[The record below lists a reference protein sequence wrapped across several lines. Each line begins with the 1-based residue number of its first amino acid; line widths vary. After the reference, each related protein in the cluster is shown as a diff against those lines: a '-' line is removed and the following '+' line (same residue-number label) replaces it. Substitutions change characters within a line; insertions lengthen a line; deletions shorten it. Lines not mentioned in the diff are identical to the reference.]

1 MRGKGDFSVQG
12 QQVHYELFI
21 RRTPGA
27 PWALDMA
34 TENRAAV
41 IATAEELM
49 AEGRT
54 AAVRVTKEVLDPETR
69 EFQSITIL
77 TLGSKE
83 APKKRKAAEDKD
95 PLCVSPQD
103 LYTIHARERIG
114 RLLEGWLDRQGAT
127 PFELLHRADLVEAL
141 EASGTDLQH
150 AIQKVAIPE
159 AQARGLSVHELI
171 RTFTGLVERAI
182 DRLLKD
188 FRKGGMPDLDKEG
201 FARAAERVSH
211 EPERAYLLGA
221 GVAASIAPARS
232 WSEKVSRLL
241 DLADAAPVT
250 GPPRGLALQVIEQPL
265 AEILGSR
272 SGLDHIIGQELDL
285 GGQLAA
291 MTRLAACDTVDALMR
306 AEPSV
311 AKIMPPLSEAATRL
325 SQWLADDFQSVRA
338 AIAKRVVRE
347 LSGQRRLRP
356 GDAAGEIEVIRGLA
370 MALTAAAGA
379 GALLNLD
386 DVQEAFVKRSRML
399 VTSDFVEAYLG
410 GGEKTAREEIEALV
424 WLVEN
429 VIGGA
434 NKRQAGRYL
443 AAGVAALRFEK
454 EFRYGPDTAAVKL
467 QKLAALQRSVARA
480 GLAPEDYEP
489 IQAKIGDVGGLVEAD
504 ARLVPTLAR
513 TPAPAPQK
521 LLLLLKLAAGETAP
535 HGPAA
540 DRARQEAMRLA
551 RENQTRVELAGDPA
565 RMDQVRELIQQI
577 GMAA

>member
-1 MRGKGDFSVQG
+1 MSG
-12 QQVHYELFI
+12 QQVHFEVFI
-21 RRTPGA
+21 RRAPGA
-27 PWALDMA
+27 AWKLDMA
-34 TENRAAV
+34 TENRSAA
-41 IATAEELM
+41 ISSAEELM
-49 AEGRT
+49 AEGRV
-54 AAVRVTKEVLDPETR
+54 AAVRVTKETLDSDTR

-77 TLGSKE
+77 SLGATE
-83 APKKRKAAEDKD
+83 APKKKKVVENQD

-103 LYTIHARERIG
+103 LYTVHARERIG
-114 RLLEGWLDRQGAT
+114 RLLEGWLERKGAT
-127 PFELLHRADLVEAL
+127 PFELLHRPDLVEEL

-159 AQARGLSVHELI
+159 AQARGLTVHELI
-171 RTFTGLVERAI
+171 RTFSGLVERAI

-188 FRKGGMPDLDKEG
+188 FRKGGMPNLDKEG

-211 EPERAYLLGA
+211 DPERAYLLGA

-250 GPPRGLALQVIEQPL
+250 GPPRGLALQTVEQPL
-265 AEILGSR
+265 AEILGSK
-272 SGLDHIIGQELDL
+272 SGLDNIIGQDLDL

-291 MTRLAACDTVDALMR
+291 MTRLAACETVDALIR

-311 AKIMPPLSEAATRL
+311 AKMMPPLSEAAMRL
-325 SQWLADDFQSVRA
+325 SKWLAADDFASVRV

-347 LSGQRRLRP
+347 LNGPRRLRP
-356 GDAAGEIEVIRGLA
+356 SNAAGEIEVMRGLA
-370 MALTAAAGA
+370 MTLTAAAAA
-379 GALLNLD
+379 GALLNVE
-386 DVQEAFVKRSRML
+386 DVQSAFVQRSRML

-410 GGEKTAREEIEALV
+410 GGERSAREEIEALV

-443 AAGVAALRFEK
+443 SAGVSALRFEK

-467 QKLAALQRSVARA
+467 QKLAALQRAVARG
-480 GLAPEDYEP
+480 GLAQEDYAP

-504 ARLVPTLAR
+504 ARLIATLAK
-513 TPAPAPQK
+513 TPAPPAQK

-535 HGPAA
+535 VGPAA
-540 DRARQEAMRLA
+540 DRARQEAMRLV
-551 RENQTRVELAGDPA
+551 RQEDTRAELAANPE
-565 RMDQVRELIQQI
+565 RMDQVRNLIHQL

>member
-1 MRGKGDFSVQG
+1 MSG
-12 QQVHYELFI
+12 QQVHFEVFI
-21 RRTPGA
+21 RRAPGA
-27 PWALDMA
+27 AWKLDMA
-34 TENRAAV
+34 TENRSAA
-41 IATAEELM
+41 ISSAEELM
-49 AEGRT
+49 AEGRV
-54 AAVRVTKEVLDPETR
+54 AAVRVTKETLDSDTR

-77 TLGSKE
+77 SLGATE
-83 APKKRKAAEDKD
+83 APKKKKVVENQD

-103 LYTIHARERIG
+103 LYTVHARERIG
-114 RLLEGWLDRQGAT
+114 RLLEGWLERKGAT
-127 PFELLHRADLVEAL
+127 PFELLHRPDLVEEL

-159 AQARGLSVHELI
+159 AQARGLTVHELI
-171 RTFTGLVERAI
+171 RTFSGLVERAI

-188 FRKGGMPDLDKEG
+188 FRKGGMPNLDKEG

-211 EPERAYLLGA
+211 DPERAYLLGA

-250 GPPRGLALQVIEQPL
+250 GPPRGLALQTVEQPL
-265 AEILGSR
+265 AEILGSK
-272 SGLDHIIGQELDL
+272 SGLDNIIGQDLDL

-291 MTRLAACDTVDALMR
+291 MTRLAACETVDALIR

-311 AKIMPPLSEAATRL
+311 AKMMPPLSEAAMRL
-325 SQWLADDFQSVRA
+325 SRWLAADDFASVRV

-347 LSGQRRLRP
+347 LNGPRRLRP
-356 GDAAGEIEVIRGLA
+356 SNAAGEIEVMRGLA
-370 MALTAAAGA
+370 MTLTAAAAA
-379 GALLNLD
+379 GALLNVE
-386 DVQEAFVKRSRML
+386 DVQSAFVQRSRML

-410 GGEKTAREEIEALV
+410 GGERSAREEIEALV

-443 AAGVAALRFEK
+443 SAGVSALRFEK

-467 QKLAALQRSVARA
+467 QKLAALQRAVARG
-480 GLAPEDYEP
+480 GLAQEDYAP

-504 ARLVPTLAR
+504 ARLIATLAK
-513 TPAPAPQK
+513 TPAPPAQK

-535 HGPAA
+535 VGPAA
-540 DRARQEAMRLA
+540 DRARQEAMRLV
-551 RENQTRVELAGDPA
+551 RQEDTRAELAANPE
-565 RMDQVRELIQQI
+565 RMDQVRNLIHQL

>member
-1 MRGKGDFSVQG
+1 MLG
-12 QQVHYELFI
+12 QQVHYELFV

-27 PWALDMA
+27 PWTLDMA

-41 IATAEELM
+41 IAAAEEVM

-54 AAVRVTKEVLDPETR
+54 AAARVTKETLDPETR
-69 EFQSITIL
+69 EFRSVTIL
-77 TLGSKE
+77 TLGSKD
-83 APKKRKAAEDKD
+83 PVKKKKD
-95 PLCVSPQD
+95 LGDREPLCVSPQD
-103 LYTIHARERIG
+103 LYTVHARERIG
-114 RLLEGWLDRQGAT
+114 RLLEGWLERNGAT

-159 AQARGLSVHELI
+159 AQARGVSVHELI
-171 RTFTGLVERAI
+171 RTFTSLVERTI
-182 DRLLKD
+182 SRLLKD
-188 FRKGGMPDLDKEG
+188 WRKGGMPDLDKEG

-241 DLADAAPVT
+241 DLADSAPVT

-291 MTRLAACDTVDALMR
+291 MTRLSACDTVDALMR
-306 AEPSV
+306 IEPAV
-311 AKIMPPLSEAATRL
+311 AKIMPPLPEAATRL
-325 SQWLADDFQSVRA
+325 SKWLAEDFQSVRA

-356 GDAAGEIEVIRGLA
+356 GDAVGEIEIIRGLA
-370 MALTAAAGA
+370 MSLTAATAA
-379 GALLNLD
+379 GALLNAD
-386 DVQEAFVKRSRML
+386 DVQAAFVDRSRML

-410 GGEKTAREEIEALV
+410 GGERSARDEAEALV

-467 QKLAALQRSVARA
+467 QKLADLQRAVARA

-513 TPAPAPQK
+513 NPAPSPQK
-521 LLLLLKLAAGETAP
+521 LLLLLRLAAGETAP
-535 HGPAA
+535 AGPAA
-540 DRARQEAMRLA
+540 ERARLEAIKMVRLE
-551 RENQTRVELAGDPA
+551 RTRIELADDPQ
-565 RMDQVRELIQQI
+565 RMTQVRDLIQQL
-577 GMAA
+577 GVAA

>member
-1 MRGKGDFSVQG
+1 
-12 QQVHYELFI
+12 
-21 RRTPGA
+21 
-27 PWALDMA
+27 MA
-34 TENRAAV
+34 TESRAAA
-41 IATAEELM
+41 IAAAEDMM
-49 AEGRT
+49 ADGRT
-54 AAVRVTKEVLDPETR
+54 AAARVTKETLDPETR
-69 EFQSITIL
+69 EFRSITIL
-77 TLGSKE
+77 TLGAK
-83 APKKRKAAEDKD
+83 APPKKAKVVEDRD

-114 RLLEGWLDRQGAT
+114 RLLEGWLDRKGAT

-188 FRKGGMPDLDKEG
+188 CRKGGMPDLDKEG

-241 DLADAAPVT
+241 DLADAAPLA
-250 GPPRGLALQVIEQPL
+250 GPPRALALGVVEQPL

-291 MTRLAACDTVDALMR
+291 MTRLSACETVDALMR
-306 AEPSV
+306 IEPSV
-311 AKIMPPLSEAATRL
+311 AKVMPPMSEAATRL
-325 SQWLADDFQSVRA
+325 SKWLAEDFQSVRA
-338 AIAKRVVRE
+338 AIARRVVRE

-356 GDAAGEIEVIRGLA
+356 GDAPGEIEVMRGLA
-370 MALTAAAGA
+370 MSLTAAAGA
-379 GALLNLD
+379 GALLHVD
-386 DVQEAFVKRSRML
+386 DVQAAFVQRSRML

-410 GGEKTAREEIEALV
+410 GGERTAREETEALI

-443 AAGVAALRFEK
+443 AAGVSALRFEK

-467 QKLAALQRSVARA
+467 QKLAALQRTVARA

-535 HGPAA
+535 TGPAA

-551 RENQTRVELAGDPA
+551 RESQTRMELANDPM
-565 RMDQVRELIQQI
+565 RMDQVRELIQQL

>member
-1 MRGKGDFSVQG
+1 MQG

-21 RRTPGA
+21 RRAPGA
-27 PWALDMA
+27 PWTLDMA
-34 TENRAAV
+34 TESRSAV
-41 IATAEELM
+41 IAAAEELM
-49 AEGRT
+49 ADGRT
-54 AAVRVTKEVLDPETR
+54 AAARVTKETLDPDTR
-69 EFQSITIL
+69 EFRSVTIL
-77 TLGSKE
+77 TLGAKE
-83 APKKRKAAEDKD
+83 GPKKPKVVEDRE

-114 RLLEGWLDRQGAT
+114 RLLEGWLERNGAT

-141 EASGTDLQH
+141 ETSGTDLQH

-182 DRLLKD
+182 ERLLKD
-188 FRKGGMPDLDKEG
+188 CRRGGMPDLDKEG

-241 DLADAAPVT
+241 DLADSAPVT

-272 SGLDHIIGQELDL
+272 SGLDHIIGQDLDL
-285 GGQLAA
+285 GGRLAA
-291 MTRLAACDTVDALMR
+291 MTRLASCDTVDALMR

-311 AKIMPPLSEAATRL
+311 AQIMPPLSEAATRL
-325 SQWLADDFQSVRA
+325 SKWLAEDFQSVRA

-356 GDAAGEIEVIRGLA
+356 GDPAGEIEVMRGLA
-370 MALTAAAGA
+370 MSLTAAASA
-379 GALLNLD
+379 GALLNVD
-386 DVQEAFVKRSRML
+386 DVQEAFVQRSRML

-410 GGEKTAREEIEALV
+410 GGERTARDEAEALI

-467 QKLAALQRSVARA
+467 QKLASLQRAVARA
-480 GLAPEDYEP
+480 GLAREDYEP

-513 TPAPAPQK
+513 TPVPAPQK
-521 LLLLLKLAAGETAP
+521 LLLLLKLAAGDTAP
-535 HGPAA
+535 AGPAA
-540 DRARQEAMRLA
+540 ERARLEAMKMVRN
-551 RENQTRVELAGDPA
+551 EKTRAELADDPQ
-565 RMDQVRELIQQI
+565 RMTQVRELIQQL
-577 GMAA
+577 GVAA

>member
-1 MRGKGDFSVQG
+1 MQG

-21 RRTPGA
+21 RRVPGG
-27 PWALDMA
+27 PWTLDMA
-34 TENRAAV
+34 SESRSAV
-41 IATAEELM
+41 ISTAEELM
-49 AEGRT
+49 AEGRV
-54 AAVRVTKEVLDPETR
+54 AAVRVSKETLDPETR
-69 EFQSITIL
+69 EFQSVTIL
-77 TLGSKE
+77 KQGATE
-83 APKKRKAAEDKD
+83 APKKKKVAENQE

-103 LYTIHARERIG
+103 LYTVHARERIG
-114 RLLEGWLDRQGAT
+114 RLLEGWLERQGAT
-127 PFELLHRADLVEAL
+127 PFELLHRPDLVEAL

-171 RTFTGLVERAI
+171 RTFSGLVERAI
-182 DRLLKD
+182 ERLLKD
-188 FRKGGMPDLDKEG
+188 FRKGGMPDVDQEG
-201 FARAAERVSH
+201 FAAAAERVSRD
-211 EPERAYLLGA
+211 PERAYLLGA

-232 WSEKVSRLL
+232 WSEKISRLL

-250 GPPRGLALQVIEQPL
+250 GPPRGLALQTIEQPM

-272 SGLDHIIGQELDL
+272 SGLDNIIGLNLDL

-291 MTRLAACDTVDALMR
+291 MTRLSACDIVDALIR

-325 SQWLADDFQSVRA
+325 SKWLAAEDFQSVRA
-338 AIAKRVVRE
+338 AIARRVVRE
-347 LSGQRRLRP
+347 LHGPRRLRP
-356 GDAAGEIEVIRGLA
+356 GDATGEIEVMRGLA
-370 MALTAAAGA
+370 MTLTAAAGA
-379 GALLNLD
+379 GALLNVD
-386 DVQEAFVKRSRML
+386 DVQESFVHRSRML

-410 GGEKTAREEIEALV
+410 AGERSAREEVEALV

-467 QKLAALQRSVARA
+467 QKLAALQKAVSRG
-480 GLAPEDYEP
+480 GLAQEDYGP

-513 TPAPAPQK
+513 TPAPAGQK
-521 LLLLLKLAAGETAP
+521 LLLLLRLAAGETAP
-535 HGPAA
+535 FGPAA
-540 DRARQEAMRLA
+540 DRARQEALRLA
-551 RENQTRVELAGDPA
+551 RQDETRAELATNPE
-565 RMDQVRELIQQI
+565 RMDQVRGLIQQL
-577 GMAA
+577 GLAA

>member
-1 MRGKGDFSVQG
+1 
-12 QQVHYELFI
+12 
-21 RRTPGA
+21 
-27 PWALDMA
+27 MA
-34 TENRAAV
+34 TESRSAV
-41 IATAEELM
+41 IAAAEELM

-54 AAVRVTKEVLDPETR
+54 AAARVTKETLDPDTR
-69 EFQSITIL
+69 EFRSVTIL
-77 TLGSKE
+77 TLGAKE
-83 APKKRKAAEDKD
+83 GPKKPKVVEDRE

-114 RLLEGWLDRQGAT
+114 RLLEGWLERNGAT

-182 DRLLKD
+182 ERLLKD
-188 FRKGGMPDLDKEG
+188 CRRGGMPDLDKEG

-241 DLADAAPVT
+241 DLADSAPVT

-272 SGLDHIIGQELDL
+272 SGLDHIIGQDLDL
-285 GGQLAA
+285 GGRLAA
-291 MTRLAACDTVDALMR
+291 MTRLASCDTVDALMR

-311 AKIMPPLSEAATRL
+311 AQIMPPLSEAATRL
-325 SQWLADDFQSVRA
+325 SKWLAEDFQSVRA

-356 GDAAGEIEVIRGLA
+356 GDPAGEIEVMRGLA
-370 MALTAAAGA
+370 MSLTAAASA
-379 GALLNLD
+379 GALLNVD
-386 DVQEAFVKRSRML
+386 DVQEAFIQRSRML

-410 GGEKTAREEIEALV
+410 GGERTARDEAEALI

-467 QKLAALQRSVARA
+467 QKLASLQRAVARA
-480 GLAPEDYEP
+480 GLAREDYEP

-513 TPAPAPQK
+513 TPVPAPQK
-521 LLLLLKLAAGETAP
+521 LLLLLKLAAGDTAP
-535 HGPAA
+535 AGPAA
-540 DRARQEAMRLA
+540 ERARLEAMKMVRN
-551 RENQTRVELAGDPA
+551 EKTRAELADDPQ
-565 RMDQVRELIQQI
+565 RMTQVRELIQQL
-577 GMAA
+577 GVAA

>member
-1 MRGKGDFSVQG
+1 VPG
-12 QQVHYELFI
+12 QQVHFEVFI
-21 RRTPGA
+21 RRAPGA
-27 PWALDMA
+27 AWKLDMA
-34 TENRAAV
+34 TENRSAA
-41 IATAEELM
+41 ISSAEELM
-49 AEGRT
+49 AEGRV
-54 AAVRVTKEVLDPETR
+54 AAVRVTKETLDSDTR

-77 TLGSKE
+77 SLGATE
-83 APKKRKAAEDKD
+83 APKKKKVVENQD

-103 LYTIHARERIG
+103 LYTVHARERIG
-114 RLLEGWLDRQGAT
+114 RLLEGWLERKGAT
-127 PFELLHRADLVEAL
+127 PFELLHRPDLVEEL

-159 AQARGLSVHELI
+159 AQARGLTVHELI
-171 RTFTGLVERAI
+171 RTFSGLVERAI

-188 FRKGGMPDLDKEG
+188 FRKGGMPNLDKEG

-211 EPERAYLLGA
+211 DPERAYLLGA

-250 GPPRGLALQVIEQPL
+250 GPPRGLALQTVEQPL
-265 AEILGSR
+265 AEILGSK
-272 SGLDHIIGQELDL
+272 SGLDNIIGQDLDL

-291 MTRLAACDTVDALMR
+291 MTRLAACETVDALIR

-311 AKIMPPLSEAATRL
+311 AKMMPPLSEAAMRL
-325 SQWLADDFQSVRA
+325 SKWLAADDFASVRV

-347 LSGQRRLRP
+347 LNGPRRLRP
-356 GDAAGEIEVIRGLA
+356 SNASGEIEVMRGLA
-370 MALTAAAGA
+370 MTLTAAAAA
-379 GALLNLD
+379 GALLNVE
-386 DVQEAFVKRSRML
+386 DVQSAFVQRSRML

-410 GGEKTAREEIEALV
+410 GGERSAREEIEALV

-443 AAGVAALRFEK
+443 AAGVSALRFEK

-467 QKLAALQRSVARA
+467 QKLAALQRAVARG
-480 GLAPEDYEP
+480 GLAQEDYAP
-489 IQAKIGDVGGLVEAD
+489 IQVKIGDVGGLVEAD
-504 ARLVPTLAR
+504 ARLIATLAK
-513 TPAPAPQK
+513 TPAPPAQK

-535 HGPAA
+535 VGPAA
-540 DRARQEAMRLA
+540 DRARQEAMRLV
-551 RENQTRVELAGDPA
+551 RQDDTRAELAANPE
-565 RMDQVRELIQQI
+565 RMDQVRNLIHQL